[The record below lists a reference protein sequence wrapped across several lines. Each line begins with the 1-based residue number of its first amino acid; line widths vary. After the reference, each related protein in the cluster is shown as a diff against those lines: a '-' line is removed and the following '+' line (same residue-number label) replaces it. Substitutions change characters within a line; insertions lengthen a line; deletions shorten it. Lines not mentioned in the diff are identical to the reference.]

1 MIQNYCDKQ
10 GAKESQALAN
20 LAVFFFANGTVI
32 NYASVN
38 ADFVSA

>member
-1 MIQNYCDKQ
+1 MIQNYCDKK
-10 GAKESQALAN
+10 GPKESQASAN
-20 LAVFFFANGTVI
+20 LAVVFANGTVI